1 MKKKVDHSFRIFLL
15 IYVILSILLFDPKLF
30 TGGDNAV
37 YVILGEAIA
46 AGKGYKNIYQPDEPP
61 HTQYPPGFPL
71 LLSFGILIFNSNI
84 ILLKMLIFFTGIAGL
99 FFMSGIVSE
108 VFKEKT
114 KLIMLFFV
122 SIPIFIIY
130 NHWILSEI
138 PFLCFSLGAIYF
150 ARKNEV
156 RNNLVFFLVSSV
168 FSVGSFFIRTAG
180 ISLII
185 AFAVYLIIKKRY
197 LHLLLYCTI
206 FLALF
211 IPWEVR
217 NAHIP
222 DNTGY
227 LAQLLAKNP
236 YQMEAGRIGLID
248 LIGRLWDNFVLYT
261 FKILPQTVLPLLKSE
276 LLQAITGAILVIL
289 CIIGFIR
296 RLSNIS
302 LIELYFIFAV
312 GVLLAWPVVWSSDR
326 FLLPIIP
333 LMIIYIFVALFW
345 FQGRIK
351 AKKLVLIFTVV
362 VAMLNVFE
370 IIPQVRVSMMNK
382 FAYLKNNRYAGYP
395 VDWRHYFETIEWIDR
410 NVSGDMVIMARKPEF
425 VYLLS
430 RHKSLCYPFTADN
443 KKVTEAIRN
452 ADYIILDGFQWTGT
466 TYRYLLPVLRQAPEN
481 YDIVY
486 KTRPPEFFLLKV
498 LGKTDN

>member
-1 MKKKVDHSFRIFLL
+1 MKKKVDNSFRIFLL

-37 YVILGEAIA
+37 YVILGESIA

-61 HTQYPPGFPL
+61 HTQYPPGFPF
-71 LLSFGILIFNSNI
+71 LLSFGILIFGSNI
-84 ILLKMLIFFTGIAGL
+84 ILLKFLIFLTGIAGL
-99 FFMSGIVSE
+99 FFMYYIVSE
-108 VFKEKT
+108 VFKENT
-114 KLIMLFFV
+114 KLVMLFFV

-150 ARKNEV
+150 ARKSEV
-156 RNNLVFFLVSSV
+156 RNNLVYFLVATV

-180 ISLII
+180 ISLVI

-197 LHLLLYCTI
+197 LYLLLFCAI

-217 NAHIP
+217 NARIP

-236 YQMEAGRIGLID
+236 YQMEAGNIGLTD
-248 LIGRLWDNFVLYT
+248 LIRRLWDNFVLYT

-276 LLQAITGAILVIL
+276 FLQVIAGAILAIL

-296 RLSNIS
+296 RFINIS
-302 LIELYFIFAV
+302 LIELYFIFAM
-312 GVLLAWPVVWSSDR
+312 GVLLIWPVVWSSDR
-326 FLLPIIP
+326 FLLPVIP

-345 FQGRIK
+345 LQERIK
-351 AKKLVLIFTVV
+351 ARTLVLIFTVL
-362 VAMLNVFE
+362 VALLNVFE
-370 IIPQVRVSMMNK
+370 IIPRARVSITNN
-382 FAYLKNNRYAGYP
+382 FAYLKNNRYVGYP
-395 VDWRHYFETIEWIDR
+395 VDWRHYFETIEWINR
-410 NVSGDMVIMARKPEF
+410 NVPGDMVIMARKPEF

-430 RHKSLCYPFTADN
+430 RHKSFCYPFTTDY
-443 KKVTEAIRN
+443 KKVAETIRN

-466 TYRYLLPVLRQAPEN
+466 TYRYLLPVIRQSPEN

-486 KTRPPEFFLLKV
+486 KTRPPEFFLLRV
-498 LGKTDN
+498 TNKTDN